1 MCRVA
6 EDSVALQIEVLIS
19 QLNKESNESTKCA
32 VLNHLFLPVFN
43 RACESP
49 FSDRIVLNTSMK
61 ASIEV
66 STGMLSNQNVMVD
79 ERALGSGYPHLKE
92 RLKRPLIDC
101 LNDHTIDSRG
111 DVGSDVRIAAI
122 NIISKTAAP
131 GQWDDAFCHEA
142 SGIVYGLAV
151 EKLDKVRGRAW
162 SCVREVRYVNI
173 LPFVPNL
180 RRAQSYQPPRIWL
193 TITVDCPFKMCNK
206 VHHGRPTAWNTSH
219 LYSTSPSVNAYSHRC

>member
-1 MCRVA
+1 MVGAVLQSLRMSRVA

-32 VLNHLFLPVFN
+32 VLNHLFLPIFN

-49 FSDRIVLNTSMK
+49 FSDRLVLHTSMN

-66 STGMLSNQNVMVD
+66 SIGVLSNQNVMAD
-79 ERALGSGYPHLKE
+79 EPALGSGYLHLKE

-122 NIISKTAAP
+122 NVLSKTAAP
-131 GQWDDAFCHEA
+131 EQWDDAFYHEA

-151 EKLDKVRGRAW
+151 EKLDKVRGYAW
-162 SCVREVRYVNI
+162 SCIREVRYVEV
-173 LPFVPNL
+173 LLFFP
-180 RRAQSYQPPRIWL
+180 QS
-193 TITVDCPFKMCNK
+193 
-206 VHHGRPTAWNTSH
+206 
-219 LYSTSPSVNAYSHRC
+219 

>member
-1 MCRVA
+1 MSRVA
-6 EDSVALQIEVLIS
+6 EDSVALQIEVLTS

-49 FSDRIVLNTSMK
+49 VSDRIVLNTSIKM
-61 ASIEV
+61 SIGV
-66 STGMLSNQNVMVD
+66 SIGVLSNQNVMAD

-173 LPFVPNL
+173 LFFVPNL
-180 RRAQSYQPPRIWL
+180 RRAQSHQSRRMWL
-193 TITVDCPFKMCNK
+193 TITVDSPFKMCNE
-206 VHHGRPTAWNTSH
+206 VHYGQPTAWNTSH
-219 LYSTSPSVNAYSHRC
+219 SCSISPSANAHSHLC